1 MVVVVQMIGGATAGA
16 GTISGEVTAAKAHW
30 TPDGSRI
37 VTEST
42 VHTASGDVTVSQ
54 LGGTVDGLTMMSFPS
69 PPTLHAGMMVDLV
82 VHDDVDLVQQHYNVV
97 DDVRVTYDPSA
108 EPSGFVRTGPTK
120 DGHYLY
126 WESGCVFVTVD
137 SAGTT
142 AVADDQEF
150 SVIDASIATWNN
162 DTHTA
167 SCSYLQVIEDPKKPV
182 EVGKDNTNVIKFRD
196 TSWCRPAINGDP
208 MRCYSPAAAGITTAT
223 FVDDATSSRDGAI
236 VDADIEINGVNF
248 AISVNGQTNSQQPCH
263 AELQNTMTHELG
275 HLHGLEHTCLAAGD
289 PPRVDNNGNPVPSC
303 SGNTD
308 PAIVNATMYNFQ
320 DCGETKKET
329 LDPDDE
335 NAICVIYPVAKD
347 PMTCARVGSG
357 SGCCDAGGDPRGAAI
372 MTGIIGLL
380 LRRTRTRARTRSR
393 RAASPTL

>member
-1 MVVVVQMIGGATAGA
+1 MRSLALVVFLGGAASA
-16 GTISGEVTAAKAHW
+16 ETISGQVTNASAHW

-42 VHTASGDVTVSQ
+42 VHTSAGDVIVSQ
-54 LGGTVDGLTMMSFPS
+54 LGGTVDGLTMKQFPA
-69 PPTLHAGMMVDLV
+69 PPTLHAGMIVDV
-82 VHDDVDLVQQHYNVV
+82 VAHDDMDLTFQHYTVV
-97 DDVRVTYDPSA
+97 DDVRVQYDPEA

-120 DGHYLY
+120 AGHYLF
-126 WESGCVFVTVD
+126 WESGCVYVTVD

-142 AVADDQEF
+142 AIAGDGEF
-150 SVIDASIATWNN
+150 TVIDASIATWNN
-162 DTHTA
+162 DTHT
-167 SCSYLQVIEDPKKPV
+167 STCSYLQVIEDPKKPV

-196 TSWCRPAINGDP
+196 DQWCRPAINGDP

-248 AISVNGQTNSQQPCH
+248 AISVNQQTLSQQPCH

-275 HLHGLEHTCLAAGD
+275 HLHGLEHTCLAPGD
-289 PPRVDNNGNPVPSC
+289 PPRIDNNGNAVPAC

-308 PAIVNATMYNFQ
+308 PAIINATMYNFQ

-335 NAICVIYPVAKD
+335 NAICVIYPNAKD
-347 PMTCARVGSG
+347 PKTCSRVGAG
-357 SGCCDAGGDPRGAAI
+357 GGCCSTGGDPRGPLVLSVI
-372 MTGIIGLL
+372 VGFLVFR
-380 LRRTRTRARTRSR
+380 RRTRILSG
-393 RAASPTL
+393 